1 MDKIRKN
8 YGFAY
13 ESCGTCKGCA
23 YDMEKR
29 INVCTKRGGEK
40 IGKNQ
45 YAHVCDEWTDAR
57 H

>member
-8 YGFAY
+8 YGFTY

-57 H
+57 Y